1 MVVGSWMDET
11 GRKRDGCG
19 GVGKEICQGLSD
31 STRQRVSARGSRGAE
46 GGRVPGVMCSVVEE
60 ASACQDEQQSCRY
73 ETSQL
78 PHYHQTG
85 FSFPNQPRAQ
95 R

>member
-1 MVVGSWMDET
+1 MRQGEKGMDVEELARRY
-11 GRKRDGCG
+11 G
-19 GVGKEICQGLSD
+19 QGLSD